1 MPSTTH
7 SEHIQV
13 SDLVKHPR
21 TGSTELFLVRHGRT
35 LANVRQ
41 LLVGATDYPLD
52 DLGERQAEQVA
63 RRFRDIPVD
72 TILTSPLSRAK
83 ATARRIARVANRK
96 PEVVPGLTEIN
107 FGAVEGLTIQQVLQQ
122 FPELRPHL
130 GDFENL
136 ELAWPGGDSRRGF
149 AERIMATFLGI
160 IDRFENER
168 VAVVCHG
175 GVIGAFCAQV
185 GVGPTDNAVRWA
197 VSNCS
202 ITHLVVT
209 PEHTKLEL
217 WNDVS
222 HLDEVE
228 HVPVASSPTLLDE

>member
-1 MPSTTH
+1 MPNATH
-7 SEHIQV
+7 SNQVLV

-21 TGSTELFLVRHGRT
+21 NGSTELFLVRHGRT
-35 LANVRQ
+35 LANVNH

-52 DLGERQAEQVA
+52 DLGERQAHQVA
-63 RRFRDIPVD
+63 RRFQTIPVD
-72 TILTSPLSRAK
+72 SVLTSPLQRAK
-83 ATARRIARVANRK
+83 TTAERIGAVTRRT
-96 PEVVPGLTEIN
+96 PEIVPGLTEIN
-107 FGAVEGLTIQQVLQQ
+107 FGAVEGLTIQQVVSQ
-122 FPELRPHL
+122 FPDLRPHL

-160 IDRFENER
+160 IDRFENQR

-185 GVGPTDNAVRWA
+185 GVGPTDNAIRWA

-202 ITHLVVT
+202 ITHLSVT
-209 PEHTKLEL
+209 PDHTRLEL
-217 WNDVS
+217 WNDVT
-222 HLDEVE
+222 HLDEGQAE
-228 HVPVASSPTLLDE
+228 IVASSPTLLDD

>member
-1 MPSTTH
+1 MPNTTH
-7 SEHIQV
+7 SEHIDV

-21 TGSTELFLVRHGRT
+21 RGTTELYLVRHGRT

-52 DLGERQAEQVA
+52 ELGERQAQQVA
-63 RRFRDIPVD
+63 GRFRTIPVD
-72 TILTSPLSRAK
+72 SILTSPLQRART
-83 ATARRIARVANRK
+83 TAERIADVTNRE
-96 PEVVPGLTEIN
+96 PEIVPGLSEIN
-107 FGAVEGLTIQQVLQQ
+107 FGAVEGLTIQQVIRQ

-136 ELAWPGGDSRRGF
+136 DLAWPEGDSRRGF

-185 GVGPTDNAVRWA
+185 GIGPSDNAVRWA

-217 WNDVS
+217 WNDVA

-228 HVPVASSPTLLDE
+228 QVPVASSPTLLDE